1 MLSNKMSKEPEQV
14 GREAAFVEAA
24 KVSDVPDTSMIGVT
38 VSGKQILISRI
49 GTKIYA
55 IDAICSH
62 YFGYLPK
69 GQLKNSR
76 VVCPVHKAE
85 YDLDTGKVVKD
96 VPALLRLATG
106 GRRATDLKTYEVKVV
121 GDSIQVRT

>member
-1 MLSNKMSKEPEQV
+1 MSKEPEQSGEEVTFIKAANV
-14 GREAAFVEAA
+14 G
-24 KVSDVPDTSMIGVT
+24 DVPDASMIGVT
-38 VSGKQILISRI
+38 VSGKQILISRM
-49 GTKIYA
+49 GNKYYA

-69 GQLKNSR
+69 GKLKDNR

-106 GRRATDLKTYEVKVV
+106 RRATDLKTYEIKVV
-121 GDSIQVRT
+121 DNSILIRA